1 MKNITRYTK
10 LILLSFTFLTA
21 VSAYGKSDQEKYI
34 RQYADLAVKEM
45 YRSGVPASITLAQ
58 GLLESG
64 NGKSVLAVKGN
75 NHFGIKC
82 HKGWTGKSMRH
93 DDDRK
98 NECFRVYDSPE
109 ESFRD
114 HSDFLRYRDRYSFLF
129 DFRITDY
136 KSWAHGLKK
145 AGYATDPSYP
155 QKLIRIIEEYDLHKY
170 DRKSS
175 RKHSEEST
183 EEVIQQE
190 LPKSPSQIEQDVPLE
205 DDMREQFSFSLSRP
219 VYTRN
224 RVPFVYAEEGDTYE
238 ILASLYG
245 LFPREILK
253 FNDVRN
259 PDDLKPGDV
268 VYLRTK
274 KNKSAK
280 GLDKHVMEEGE
291 TLAEIS
297 QRYAVKLSR
306 IYKLNGFD
314 QSYVPSEGEIIKLRK
329 R

>member
-1 MKNITRYTK
+1 MKITRYTK
-10 LILLSFTFLTA
+10 LILLSFTFLTTM
-21 VSAYGKSDQEKYI
+21 SAYGKSDQEKYI
-34 RQYADLAVKEM
+34 SQYAELAVKEM

-64 NGKSVLAVKGN
+64 NGKSILAVKGN

-93 DDDRK
+93 DDDKK

-175 RKHSEEST
+175 RKHSEESSD
-183 EEVIQQE
+183 EVIQQE

-205 DDMREQFSFSLSRP
+205 ENMREQFSFSLSRP

-253 FNDVRN
+253 FNDVKD
-259 PDDLKPGDV
+259 PSDLKPGDV

-274 KNKSAK
+274 KNRSAK

>member
-1 MKNITRYTK
+1 MKITRYTK
-10 LILLSFTFLTA
+10 LILLSFTFLTTM
-21 VSAYGKSDQEKYI
+21 SAYGKSDQEKYI
-34 RQYADLAVKEM
+34 SQYAELAVKEM

-175 RKHSEEST
+175 RKHSEESSD
-183 EEVIQQE
+183 EVIQQE

-205 DDMREQFSFSLSRP
+205 ENMREQFSFSLSRP

-253 FNDVRN
+253 FNDVKD
-259 PDDLKPGDV
+259 PSDLKPGDV

-274 KNKSAK
+274 KNRSAK

>member
-1 MKNITRYTK
+1 MKITRYTK

-21 VSAYGKSDQEKYI
+21 MSAYGKSDQEKYI
-34 RQYADLAVKEM
+34 SQYAELAVKEM

-64 NGKSVLAVKGN
+64 NGKSTLAVKGN
-75 NHFGIKC
+75 NDFGIKC

-175 RKHSEEST
+175 RKHSEESSD
-183 EEVIQQE
+183 EVIQQE

-205 DDMREQFSFSLSRP
+205 ENMREQFSFSLSRP

-253 FNDVRN
+253 FNDVSN

-314 QSYVPSEGEIIKLRK
+314 QSYVPSEGEIITLRK

>member
-1 MKNITRYTK
+1 MNITRYTK

-175 RKHSEEST
+175 RKHSEESP

>member
-1 MKNITRYTK
+1 MKITRYTK
-10 LILLSFTFLTA
+10 LILLFFTFLTA
-21 VSAYGKSDQEKYI
+21 MSAYGKSDQEKYI
-34 RQYADLAVKEM
+34 SQYAELAVKEM

-175 RKHSEEST
+175 RKHSEESSD
-183 EEVIQQE
+183 EVIQQE

-205 DDMREQFSFSLSRP
+205 ENMREQFSFSLSRP

>member
-1 MKNITRYTK
+1 MKITRYTK
-10 LILLSFTFLTA
+10 FILLFFTFLTA
-21 VSAYGKSDQEKYI
+21 MSAYGKSDQEKYI
-34 RQYADLAVKEM
+34 SQYAELAVKEM

-64 NGKSVLAVKGN
+64 NGESILAVKGN

-93 DDDRK
+93 DDDKK

-175 RKHSEEST
+175 RKHSEESSD
-183 EEVIQQE
+183 EVIQQE

-205 DDMREQFSFSLSRP
+205 ENMREQFSFSLSRP

-253 FNDVRN
+253 FNDVKD
-259 PDDLKPGDV
+259 PSDLKPGDV

-274 KNKSAK
+274 KNRSAK

>member
-1 MKNITRYTK
+1 MKITRYTK

-21 VSAYGKSDQEKYI
+21 MSAYGKSDQEKYI
-34 RQYADLAVKEM
+34 SQYAELAVKEM

-175 RKHSEEST
+175 RKHSEESSD
-183 EEVIQQE
+183 EVIQQE

-205 DDMREQFSFSLSRP
+205 ENMREQFSFSLSRP

-253 FNDVRN
+253 FNDVKD
-259 PDDLKPGDV
+259 PSDLKPGDV

-274 KNKSAK
+274 KNRSAK

>member
-1 MKNITRYTK
+1 MKITRYTK
-10 LILLSFTFLTA
+10 LILLFFTFLTA
-21 VSAYGKSDQEKYI
+21 ISAYGKSDQEKYI
-34 RQYADLAVKEM
+34 SQYAELAVKEM

-64 NGKSVLAVKGN
+64 NGKSILAVKGN

-93 DDDRK
+93 DDDKK

-175 RKHSEEST
+175 RKHSEESSD
-183 EEVIQQE
+183 EVIQQE

-205 DDMREQFSFSLSRP
+205 ENMREQFSFSLSRP

-253 FNDVRN
+253 FNDVKD
-259 PDDLKPGDV
+259 PSDLKPGDV

-274 KNKSAK
+274 KSRSAK

>member
-1 MKNITRYTK
+1 MKITRYTK

-21 VSAYGKSDQEKYI
+21 MSAYGKSDQEKYI
-34 RQYADLAVKEM
+34 SQYAELAVKEM

-64 NGKSVLAVKGN
+64 NGKSTLAVKGN

-93 DDDRK
+93 DDDKK

-175 RKHSEEST
+175 RKHSEESSD
-183 EEVIQQE
+183 EVIQQE

-205 DDMREQFSFSLSRP
+205 ENMREQFSFSLSRP

-253 FNDVRN
+253 FNDVKD
-259 PDDLKPGDV
+259 PSDLKPGDV

-274 KNKSAK
+274 KSRSAK

>member
-1 MKNITRYTK
+1 MKITRYTK
-10 LILLSFTFLTA
+10 LILLSFTFLTTM
-21 VSAYGKSDQEKYI
+21 SAYGKSDQEKYI
-34 RQYADLAVKEM
+34 SQYAELAVKEM

-64 NGKSVLAVKGN
+64 NGKSTLAVMGN

-93 DDDRK
+93 DDDKK

-175 RKHSEEST
+175 RKHSEESSD
-183 EEVIQQE
+183 EVIQQE

-205 DDMREQFSFSLSRP
+205 ENMREQFSFSLSRP

-253 FNDVRN
+253 FNDVKD
-259 PDDLKPGDV
+259 PSDLKPGDV

-274 KNKSAK
+274 KNRSAK

>member
-1 MKNITRYTK
+1 MKITRYTK

-21 VSAYGKSDQEKYI
+21 MSAYGKSDQEKYI
-34 RQYADLAVKEM
+34 SQYAELAVKEM

-64 NGKSVLAVKGN
+64 NGKSTLAVKGN

-93 DDDRK
+93 DDDKK

-170 DRKSS
+170 DRKSP
-175 RKHSEEST
+175 RKHSEESP

-205 DDMREQFSFSLSRP
+205 ENMREQFSFSLSRP

-224 RVPFVYAEEGDTYE
+224 RVPFIYAEEGDTYE

-253 FNDVRN
+253 FNDVKD
-259 PDDLKPGDV
+259 PSDLKPGDV

-274 KNKSAK
+274 KNRSAK

-306 IYKLNGFD
+306 IYKLNDFD

>member
-1 MKNITRYTK
+1 MKITRYTK
-10 LILLSFTFLTA
+10 LILLSFTFLTTM
-21 VSAYGKSDQEKYI
+21 SAYGKSDQEKYI
-34 RQYADLAVKEM
+34 SQYAELAVKEM

-64 NGKSVLAVKGN
+64 NGKSTLAVKGN

-93 DDDRK
+93 DDDKK

-175 RKHSEEST
+175 RKHSEESSD
-183 EEVIQQE
+183 EVIQQE

-205 DDMREQFSFSLSRP
+205 ENMREQFSFSLSRP

-274 KNKSAK
+274 KSRSAK

>member
-1 MKNITRYTK
+1 MKITRYTK
-10 LILLSFTFLTA
+10 LILLFFTFLTA
-21 VSAYGKSDQEKYI
+21 MSAYGKSDQEKYI
-34 RQYADLAVKEM
+34 SQYAELAVKEM

-64 NGKSVLAVKGN
+64 NGKSTLAVKGN

-93 DDDRK
+93 DDDKK

-175 RKHSEEST
+175 RKHSEESSD
-183 EEVIQQE
+183 EVIQQE

-205 DDMREQFSFSLSRP
+205 ENMREQFSFSLSRP

-253 FNDVRN
+253 FNDVKD
-259 PDDLKPGDV
+259 PSDLKPGDV

-274 KNKSAK
+274 KNRSAK

>member
-1 MKNITRYTK
+1 MKITRYTK

-21 VSAYGKSDQEKYI
+21 MSAYGKSDQEKYI
-34 RQYADLAVKEM
+34 SQYAELAVKEM

-64 NGKSVLAVKGN
+64 NGKSTLAVKGN

-93 DDDRK
+93 DDDKK

-175 RKHSEEST
+175 RKHSEESSD
-183 EEVIQQE
+183 EVIQQE
-190 LPKSPSQIEQDVPLE
+190 LPKSPSQIEQDVPLKE
-205 DDMREQFSFSLSRP
+205 NMREQFSFSLSRP

-259 PDDLKPGDV
+259 PSALKPGDV

-274 KNKSAK
+274 KNRSAK

>member
-1 MKNITRYTK
+1 MKITRYTK

-21 VSAYGKSDQEKYI
+21 MSAYGKSDQEKYI
-34 RQYADLAVKEM
+34 SQYAELAVKEM

-64 NGKSVLAVKGN
+64 NGKSTLAVKGN

-93 DDDRK
+93 DDDKK

-175 RKHSEEST
+175 RKHSEESSD
-183 EEVIQQE
+183 EVIQQE

-205 DDMREQFSFSLSRP
+205 ESMREQFSFSLSRP

-253 FNDVRN
+253 FNDVKD
-259 PDDLKPGDV
+259 PSDLKPGDV

-274 KNKSAK
+274 KNRSAK

-314 QSYVPSEGEIIKLRK
+314 QSYVPSEGEIIK
-329 R
+329 

>member
-1 MKNITRYTK
+1 MKITRYTK

-21 VSAYGKSDQEKYI
+21 MSAYGKSDQEKYI
-34 RQYADLAVKEM
+34 SQYAELAVKEM

-64 NGKSVLAVKGN
+64 NGKSTLAVKGN

-93 DDDRK
+93 DDDKK

-175 RKHSEEST
+175 RKHSEESSD
-183 EEVIQQE
+183 EVIQQE

-205 DDMREQFSFSLSRP
+205 ENMREQFSFSLSRP

-253 FNDVRN
+253 FNDVKD
-259 PDDLKPGDV
+259 PSDLKPGDV

-274 KNKSAK
+274 KNRSAK

>member
-1 MKNITRYTK
+1 MKITRYTK

-21 VSAYGKSDQEKYI
+21 LSAYGKSDQEKYI
-34 RQYADLAVKEM
+34 SQYAELAVKEM

-64 NGKSVLAVKGN
+64 NGKSTLAVKGN

-93 DDDRK
+93 DDDKK

-175 RKHSEEST
+175 RKHSEESSD
-183 EEVIQQE
+183 EVIQQE

-205 DDMREQFSFSLSRP
+205 ENMREQFSFSLSRP

-253 FNDVRN
+253 FNDVKD
-259 PDDLKPGDV
+259 PSDLKPGDV

-274 KNKSAK
+274 KNRSAK

>member
-1 MKNITRYTK
+1 MKITRYTK

-21 VSAYGKSDQEKYI
+21 MSAYGKSDQEKYI
-34 RQYADLAVKEM
+34 SQYAELAVKEM

-64 NGKSVLAVKGN
+64 NGKSTLAVKGN

-93 DDDRK
+93 DDDKK

-175 RKHSEEST
+175 RKHSEESSD
-183 EEVIQQE
+183 EVIQQE

-205 DDMREQFSFSLSRP
+205 ESMREQFSFSLSRP

-253 FNDVRN
+253 FNDVKD
-259 PDDLKPGDV
+259 PSDLKPGDV

-274 KNKSAK
+274 KNRSAK

>member
-1 MKNITRYTK
+1 MKITRYTK

-21 VSAYGKSDQEKYI
+21 MSAYGKSDQEKYI
-34 RQYADLAVKEM
+34 SQYAELAVKEM

-64 NGKSVLAVKGN
+64 NGKSTLAVKGN

-93 DDDRK
+93 DDDKK

-175 RKHSEEST
+175 RKHSEESSD
-183 EEVIQQE
+183 EVIQQE

-205 DDMREQFSFSLSRP
+205 ENMREQFSFSFSRP

-253 FNDVRN
+253 FNDVKD
-259 PDDLKPGDV
+259 PSDLKPGDV

-274 KNKSAK
+274 KNRSAK

>member
-1 MKNITRYTK
+1 MKITRYTK

-21 VSAYGKSDQEKYI
+21 MSAYGKSDQEKYI
-34 RQYADLAVKEM
+34 SQYAELAVKEM

-175 RKHSEEST
+175 RKHSEESSD
-183 EEVIQQE
+183 EVIQQE

-205 DDMREQFSFSLSRP
+205 ENMREQFSFSLSRP

>member
-1 MKNITRYTK
+1 MNITRYTK
-10 LILLSFTFLTA
+10 LILLFLTFLTA

-170 DRKSS
+170 DRKSP
-175 RKHSEEST
+175 RKHSEESP

>member
-1 MKNITRYTK
+1 MKITRYTK

-21 VSAYGKSDQEKYI
+21 ISAYGKSDQEKYI
-34 RQYADLAVKEM
+34 SQYAELAVKEM

-64 NGKSVLAVKGN
+64 NGKSILAVKGN

-93 DDDRK
+93 DDDKK

-175 RKHSEEST
+175 RKHSEESSD
-183 EEVIQQE
+183 EVIQQE

-205 DDMREQFSFSLSRP
+205 ENMREQFSFSLSRP

-253 FNDVRN
+253 FNDVKD
-259 PDDLKPGDV
+259 PSDLKPGDV

-274 KNKSAK
+274 KNRSAK

>member
-1 MKNITRYTK
+1 MKITRYTK

-21 VSAYGKSDQEKYI
+21 MSAYGKSDQEKYI
-34 RQYADLAVKEM
+34 SQYAELAVKEM

-64 NGKSVLAVKGN
+64 NGKSILAVKGN

-93 DDDRK
+93 DDDKK

-175 RKHSEEST
+175 RKHSEESSD
-183 EEVIQQE
+183 EVIQQE

-205 DDMREQFSFSLSRP
+205 ENMREQFSFSLSRP

-253 FNDVRN
+253 FNDVKD
-259 PDDLKPGDV
+259 PSDLKPGDV

-274 KNKSAK
+274 KNRSAK

>member
-1 MKNITRYTK
+1 MKITRYTK

-21 VSAYGKSDQEKYI
+21 MSAYGKSDQEKYI
-34 RQYADLAVKEM
+34 SQYAELAVKEM

-64 NGKSVLAVKGN
+64 NGKSTLAVKGN

-93 DDDRK
+93 DDDKK

-175 RKHSEEST
+175 RKHSEESSD
-183 EEVIQQE
+183 EVIQQE

-205 DDMREQFSFSLSRP
+205 ENMREQFSFSLSRP